1 MARHGS
7 AIAEQPTPDAPI
19 EVPRRVGGPAT
30 WPIRQKLIALAALP
44 TAAVIGLVGFLVSQ
58 SFSTWQQT
66 TKAQVDAEALI
77 ATNTYISAAN
87 AELQQTFA
95 LLLRSRGAGT
105 ELSNRRSTTNE
116 ALSALVTRLEQAPP
130 GGWSPEVARQVAAVQ
145 QVGSSLLDAKPSTT
159 EVRVRQLIDSQATLP
174 AANPKRVGLATVSQ
188 GFDVL
193 LEPARDLATA
203 LSAELA
209 ANTPNPRTVDTV
221 SVLDALNGVNTS
233 ASQEMVLLT
242 TALRDN
248 RANPS
253 QVNAIQQASAGQ
265 ASLLDLAI
273 SRATDAQAARIASLR
288 AQDVAIATAR
298 SIGVEVA
305 SDGDG
310 TTNAGAEREA
320 LGFSVNAG
328 KRLTSLGA
336 LVGSIAQDLADQTG
350 SDRRAALLRLI
361 FLSGL
366 GITSLV
372 LVSLLVS
379 GLGRTITGPM
389 RRLRSGAV
397 DSATVR
403 LPAAVRQIEREGPE
417 AVVAV
422 PPVLPLDARVG
433 PETREVAQ
441 ALDGLTAEAIR
452 LATSQVRLRQS
463 LDEAFVSMSRRS
475 QSMVEK
481 QLAIIDELESTEEDP
496 EQLRNLFRLDHLAA
510 RMRRYNDNLLVLA
523 GSAVR
528 TRSAAPVAI
537 ADVFRAATSEME
549 QYERVRLQ
557 PLSGASVA
565 GATAGGLIHLLAEL
579 LDNAAMYSPPT
590 SPIVLAAAFTHD
602 GGLKLE
608 VTDSGVGIPPAELAD
623 LNARLAMPG
632 TIDTQ
637 VPSRMGLYVV
647 ARLAQRGGFVV
658 RLSARPQAAGTVAEV
673 LVPRAQVLG
682 APTGPLDT
690 IVPAA
695 APSAPLAQALESPR
709 LPAQHSAPAATPM
722 GGLTR
727 PVRPAPRPDGPPVQ
741 PTPTHA
747 APPAAAGTSPG
758 LTTTGLPSR
767 RPGAALA
774 GNPLGAAAGAA
785 PAPTARATPPREA
798 PAPARSPQAV
808 PQGPPSSAPEGS
820 GARNGAA
827 AGLDAARRRA
837 DHAPGD
843 LPRRTPGSNA
853 GLGTPFMPPGTS
865 APANGSDSPG
875 AFEPPAARR
884 SSDGRDVPL
893 SAPGRRPGARPLPVR
908 APGQP
913 GGGPALG
920 PSAATA
926 VAAAAS
932 ARPRP
937 TAPLPDSGLFA
948 AATRAPAEAA
958 AAVTEQAPAA
968 EARAS
973 ADTATPDA
981 GPEVLARA
989 AAHPVAPPAA
999 PPVAPAPTA
1008 PPSSAPS
1015 SAPGSGLGSALPKRT
1030 PGAAGSP
1037 PAPARPAADL
1047 PPTPLR
1053 PSGPAAM
1060 PAPPDSPS
1068 RPGQQPGTP
1077 LAPAAGPSIAPAAS
1091 PARPAPSVPSPFEV
1105 EARAAAAESS
1115 ARFVPPGSSNPLI
1128 GSTGATRAQ
1137 TPIFDSISVWFSDD
1151 QTAHLSRAGEPAQ
1164 VIDLRDGAAR
1174 SSAPPA
1180 TSPAPALPDERPA
1193 SPNRWASL
1201 GDQRWIAANL
1211 RAAAPPE
1218 IAGNTT
1224 TGLPRR
1230 RPGANLL
1237 PSASAAAGAPTAAT
1251 GGLARRTDAESVRG
1265 RLGSYQ
1271 RGLSSARRARH
1282 LPPESGGLFHGGT
1295 EAGTGRQGGD
1305 S

>member
-1 MARHGS
+1 MGNERSAGELGQASPHNARTQEDPVARHGS
-7 AIAEQPTPDAPI
+7 ADAEHPTPDAPA

-30 WPIRQKLIALAALP
+30 WPIRQKLIGLVALP
-44 TAAVIGLVGFLVSQ
+44 TAALIGLVGLQLTQ
-58 SFSTWQQT
+58 SYSTWKQAST
-66 TKAQVDAEALI
+66 AQDDAEALI
-77 ATNTYISAAN
+77 VTNAYVQTVDR
-87 AELQQTFA
+87 ELQQTFA
-95 LLLRSRGAGT
+95 LLLRSPNAGP
-105 ELSNRRSTTNE
+105 ELTARRKATND
-116 ALSALVTRLEQAPP
+116 ALNALATRLDSPP
-130 GGWSPEVARQVAAVQ
+130 AGGWSPQVARQVEAVQ
-145 QVGSSLLDAKPSTT
+145 RVGSSLLDQTPSKT
-159 EVRVRQLIDSQATLP
+159 EVRLRQLVEVSGTTSASSASHI
-174 AANPKRVGLATVSQ
+174 GLATVAQS
-188 GFDVL
+188 FDVL
-193 LEPARDLATA
+193 MQPARDLATA
-203 LSAELA
+203 LSADLA
-209 ANTPNPRTVDTV
+209 RSTPNPRTVDTV
-221 SVLDALNGVNTS
+221 SLLNSLTGASTS
-233 ASQEMVLLT
+233 ASHEMVLLT

-248 RANPS
+248 KANLS
-253 QVNAIQQASAGQ
+253 QVTAIEEASAGQ
-265 ASLLDLAI
+265 TTLLDQAV
-273 SRATDAQAARIASLR
+273 SRANPTQLARILAVR
-288 AQDVAIATAR
+288 AQDVSIATAR
-298 SIGVEVA
+298 STGLGIARE
-305 SDGDG
+305 GDG
-310 TTNAGAEREA
+310 KPNARADREA
-320 LGFSVNAG
+320 LTFSVNAG
-328 KRLTSLGA
+328 KRLTA
-336 LVGSIAQDLADQTG
+336 LSGLVTSTAQDLQDQTG

-361 FLSGL
+361 FFGGL
-366 GITSLV
+366 GVASLI

-379 GLGRTITGPM
+379 ALGRTITVPM

-565 GATAGGLIHLLAEL
+565 GAAAGGLIHLLAEL

-590 SPIVLAAAFTHD
+590 SPIVLSAAFTHD
-602 GGLKLE
+602 GGLRLE

-647 ARLAQRGGFVV
+647 ARLAQRGSFGV
-658 RLSARPQAAGTVAEV
+658 RLAARPQAAGTVAEV
-673 LVPRAQVLG
+673 LVPKALVLG

-690 IVPAA
+690 IVPPP
-695 APSAPLAQALESPR
+695 APSAPLVQAMETPR
-709 LPAQHSAPAATPM
+709 LPAQHGGAVATPM

-727 PVRPAPRPDGPPVQ
+727 PVRPTQRPDAPPVQ
-741 PTPTHA
+741 PMPTHA
-747 APPAAAGTSPG
+747 APPAAAGTTPG
-758 LTTTGLPSR
+758 LTSAGLPSR

-774 GNPLGAAAGAA
+774 GNPLAAQQAANSPAAAN
-785 PAPTARATPPREA
+785 PMSPTARTAVPRELT
-798 PAPARSPQAV
+798 PAGRD
-808 PQGPPSSAPEGS
+808 GD
-820 GARNGAA
+820 GATRNGAA
-827 AGLDAARRRA
+827 AGLDAARRRSGEGGLTA
-837 DHAPGD
+837 D
-843 LPRRTPGSNA
+843 LPRRQPGST
-853 GLGTPFMPPGTS
+853 GRLGTPFMPPGTA
-865 APANGSDSPG
+865 APFGADGPG

-884 SSDGRDVPL
+884 QGDGLPTSV
-893 SAPGRRPGARPLPVR
+893 PGRRPGARPLPVR

-948 AATRAPAEAA
+948 AAARPADDTGTDGATGADGTDGAETAVPTGKAAPSATAA
-958 AAVTEQAPAA
+958 PSAKAAPSVPAAPSAPAA
-968 EARAS
+968 SLQTPPAPVQPA
-973 ADTATPDA
+973 ADKPTA
-981 GPEVLARA
+981 
-989 AAHPVAPPAA
+989 APTAPAA
-999 PPVAPAPTA
+999 PAPLPTRPVAPAAKQAPPTA
-1008 PPSSAPS
+1008 
-1015 SAPGSGLGSALPKRT
+1015 T
-1030 PGAAGSP
+1030 PAQAG
-1037 PAPARPAADL
+1037 
-1047 PPTPLR
+1047 T
-1053 PSGPAAM
+1053 
-1060 PAPPDSPS
+1060 
-1068 RPGQQPGTP
+1068 
-1077 LAPAAGPSIAPAAS
+1077 
-1091 PARPAPSVPSPFEV
+1091 PSPFEV
-1105 EARAAAAESS
+1105 EARAAAAASS
-1115 ARFVPPGSSNPLI
+1115 ARFVPPGAAGPLI
-1128 GSTGATRAQ
+1128 GSTGAGRAQ

-1151 QTAHLSRAGEPAQ
+1151 RTAHVSRAGEPAQ
-1164 VIDLRDGAAR
+1164 VIDLRDGAAK
-1174 SSAPPA
+1174 AVPPPA
-1180 TSPAPALPDERPA
+1180 AKPAAPAGPTGPA
-1193 SPNRWASL
+1193 EPSAAGPGTGTPSRWASL
-1201 GDQRWIAANL
+1201 GDQRWIATNL
-1211 RAAAPPE
+1211 RAAAAPE
-1218 IAGNTT
+1218 TAGSTS

-1237 PSASAAAGAPTAAT
+1237 PSAAAAAGAPTAAQ

-1282 LPPESGGLFHGGT
+1282 LPPESSGGLFHGGT
-1295 EAGTGRQGGD
+1295 EAGNGHQGGD